1 MSRLTPKQQWG
12 FAFAGLALTL
22 LLGAVFTFGS
32 LGVPFEPKNWRA
44 LLALYAVSSF
54 ITAALLI
61 FLLILGRTLFRLW
74 VERSKDQLGARF
86 KTKMLVGA
94 MAISLLPV
102 LFMFFVSYS
111 LLNRTLGRWF
121 PRPLEVASEQTQALF
136 SDFGRTQIPR
146 LHNIAHQIQPFAIKP
161 VHEFLTHAVAA
172 GADAVWLL
180 DENGNA
186 LTGGVLCD
194 DPPDVRDDSTCV
206 RSNVLGK
213 QLRVLPSGLEIWE
226 AAGAAYFAARIPLSP
241 ATSAHEINP
250 NSRNSNVTNSN
261 AANSAATKAP
271 AFLLTAYR
279 TSPSFFTRLE
289 LIQSQTAE
297 YYAEKQNL
305 RALKRQMLLILLFF
319 TTLVLFS
326 VMWVALF
333 LSKQVTVPIQALAE
347 GTREI
352 SSGNFDHQVPDQVQD
367 ELGVLAR
374 SFNNMTKQ
382 LRDNRS
388 QIDQFTRNLQQAV
401 QELERRRQLMETV
414 LENIP
419 TGVVSLDAAGA
430 ILRSNTAVTA
440 MLGPAARDK
449 QSLDDLLGQEASRTV
464 QYLMRRSLRMGVVS
478 KEIETLVSGRVLHL
492 AVTVSSL
499 GPRRANTGYVL
510 VLDDLTEMLRSQKS
524 AAWQEVA
531 RRIAHEIKN
540 PLTPIQLSA
549 QRLTRFLDRRA
560 ATNATAVSPHPAP
573 IDAELTSLVQEC
585 SRLIEREVSTLA
597 ALVNEFSQFVRFPT
611 AKLAPTDANTIV
623 HEALEVFSNRL
634 DDVSLKTCLAENLPQ
649 IRADG
654 GLLRS
659 VVVNLIDNAAES
671 LEHATTREIVVATR
685 NHPDAEMVEISVAD
699 TGHGISPQDKDKLF
713 LPQFS
718 TKDRG
723 TGLGLAIAARIVA
736 EHGGTIHVEDNHPQG
751 SRFLIELPVGESVA
765 VTPHDSPTPASIS
778 SMPVANGDSH
788 TSVTNSVVTQSA
800 SATPVPTT
808 SVAPTSPAITASSK
822 LAPPR

>member
-1 MSRLTPKQQWG
+1 MSRLTSKQRWG
-12 FAFAGLALTL
+12 FAAGALFLIL
-22 LLGAVFTFGS
+22 LLAAVFTFGS
-32 LGVPFEPKNWRA
+32 LGVPFEPKNWRDV
-44 LLALYAVSSF
+44 LTLYSVSSF

-61 FLLILGRTLFRLW
+61 FGLILGRTALRLW
-74 VERSKDQLGARF
+74 AERSKDQLGARF
-86 KTKMLVGA
+86 KTKMVVGA

-121 PRPLEVASEQTQALF
+121 PRPLEIASEQTQLLLH
-136 SDFGRTQIPR
+136 DFGRTQIPR
-146 LHNIAHQIQPFAIKP
+146 LRAVAHEVEPLAAKP
-161 VHEFLTHAVAA
+161 TPELLSHASAA
-172 GADAVWLL
+172 GADALWIL
-180 DENGNA
+180 DERGNA
-186 LTGGVLCD
+186 ISGGVICD
-194 DPPDVRDDSTCV
+194 NPPESRGQANCLVPD
-206 RSNVLGK
+206 VLGK
-213 QLRVLPSGLEIWE
+213 QVRVLLSGVEIWQ
-226 AAGAAYFAARIPLSP
+226 AHNNTYSAARIPFHQP
-241 ATSAHEINP
+241 GKP
-250 NSRNSNVTNSN
+250 G
-261 AANSAATKAP
+261 
-271 AFLLTAYR
+271 AFLLAAYR
-279 TSPSFFTRLE
+279 LAPGFLERLDE
-289 LIQSQTAE
+289 IQNQTAE

-319 TTLVLFS
+319 TVLVIFS

-352 SSGNFDHQVPDQVQD
+352 SSGNFDYQVPDQVQD
-367 ELGVLAR
+367 ELGILAR

-382 LRDNRS
+382 LRDNRA
-388 QIDQFTRNLQQAV
+388 QIDQFTHNLQQAV

-430 ILRSNTAVTA
+430 ILRSNTAVSG
-440 MLGPAARDK
+440 MLGSATREK
-449 QSLDDLLGQEASRTV
+449 QSLDELLGAEASRAV

-478 KEIETLVSGRVLHL
+478 REIETIVGGRVLHL

-499 GPRRANTGYVL
+499 GPRRANAGYVL

-549 QRLTRFLDRRA
+549 QRLSRFLDRRA
-560 ATNATAVSPHPAP
+560 SSDEKHPSNGAETVP
-573 IDAELTSLVQEC
+573 LDPELTCLVQEC
-585 SRLIEREVSTLA
+585 SLLIEREVSTLA

-611 AKLAPTDANTIV
+611 ARLVSTDANTIV
-623 HEALEVFSNRL
+623 HDALEVFSNRL
-634 DDVSLKTCLAENLPQ
+634 DGVTIKTSLADNLPP
-649 IRADG
+649 IRADA

-671 LEHATTREIVVATR
+671 LEHSACREILVSTR
-685 NHPDAEMVEISVAD
+685 NQADAEIVEISVAD
-699 TGHGISPQDKDKLF
+699 TGHGISPEDKDKLF

-723 TGLGLAIAARIVA
+723 TGLGLAIAARIIA
-736 EHGGTIHVEDNHPQG
+736 EHGGTIHVEDNHPVG
-751 SRFLIELPVGESVA
+751 SRFLIQLPATEAAATLAGDPHASESA
-765 VTPHDSPTPASIS
+765 
-778 SMPVANGDSH
+778 
-788 TSVTNSVVTQSA
+788 
-800 SATPVPTT
+800 
-808 SVAPTSPAITASSK
+808 
-822 LAPPR
+822 R